1 MAYYARKPGLESYR
15 YAKTRKE
22 TYCFICGDRINKG
35 QMRYA
40 KEFLSL
46 CEECARCWEKEGGML
61 GDISRKKV
69 NINPIFLERKNDNQS
84 I

>member
-15 YAKTRKE
+15 YAKTRKD
-22 TYCFICGDRINKG
+22 TQCFICGDRINKG

-40 KEFLSL
+40 SGVLSL
-46 CEECARCWEKEGGML
+46 CEECAKCWKKEGGRL

-69 NINPIFLERKNDNQS
+69 EYDKLF
-84 I
+84 